1 MKTED
6 GHGNR
11 ALRRERWGETGGS
24 LYLDELIS
32 RSDGE
37 GLNLA
42 AKFLDVDMT
51 EPSDVGLRGHL
62 TRADRA
68 VPAVGAVTPKDE
80 HVIADFEKKT
90 ADQGLNPFSSES
102 LAELLTVSP
111 RRATA
116 GRTASVREVLRPPPM
131 PTTSQFSRIAIKAN
145 GTILFIDSGDII
157 AIEVKGNYLS
167 LLHKS
172 GSYILHESITMAEKK
187 LNLHGFVR
195 IHRSVL
201 VNAAFVEELR
211 PWSTGKY
218 VIRLKGGKEYKVTRT
233 YKTNLQFLAGS
244 WIGTDG
250 FATK

>member
-1 MKTED
+1 LGESRDPRKIEAF
-6 GHGNR
+6 GNVKR
-11 ALRRERWGETGGS
+11 FSYDAM
-24 LYLDELIS
+24 
-32 RSDGE
+32 
-37 GLNLA
+37 
-42 AKFLDVDMT
+42 FLDIDMT
-51 EPSDVGLRGHL
+51 ELSDVRFRGHL
-62 TRADRA
+62 TTADRA
-68 VPAVGAVTPKDE
+68 VPTVPAVTPKDE

-90 ADQGLNPFSSES
+90 ADRSLDPFSSER

-116 GRTASVREVLRPPPM
+116 RRTASVREVLPPP
-131 PTTSQFSRIAIKAN
+131 PLLATPQCSRIAIKAN
-145 GTILFIDSGDII
+145 GSILFVDSGNII

-167 LLHKS
+167 LLHTS

-218 VIRLKGGKEYKVTRT
+218 VIRLKGGKQYKVTRT

-244 WIGTDG
+244 WIGTDS
-250 FATK
+250 FASK

>member
-1 MKTED
+1 
-6 GHGNR
+6 
-11 ALRRERWGETGGS
+11 
-24 LYLDELIS
+24 
-32 RSDGE
+32 
-37 GLNLA
+37 
-42 AKFLDVDMT
+42 MT
-51 EPSDVGLRGHL
+51 ELSDVRFRGHL
-62 TRADRA
+62 TRADQA
-68 VPAVGAVTPKDE
+68 VPTVAAVTPKDE

-90 ADQGLNPFSSES
+90 ADRGLDPFSSES
-102 LAELLTVSP
+102 LAGLLTVSP

-116 GRTASVREVLRPPPM
+116 RQTARVREVLPPPPM
-131 PTTSQFSRIAIKAN
+131 PATPQFSRIGIKAN

-167 LLHKS
+167 LLHTS
-172 GSYILHESITMAEKK
+172 GSYILHGSITMAEKK

-211 PWSTGKY
+211 PWPTGKY
-218 VIRLKGGKEYKVTRT
+218 VIRVKGGKEYEVTRT

>member
-1 MKTED
+1 VLIVE
-6 GHGNR
+6 
-11 ALRRERWGETGGS
+11 GES
-24 LYLDELIS
+24 
-32 RSDGE
+32 
-37 GLNLA
+37 
-42 AKFLDVDMT
+42 MT
-51 EPSDVGLRGHL
+51 ELSDVGFRGHL

-68 VPAVGAVTPKDE
+68 VPAVAKDE
-80 HVIADFEKKT
+80 HVIADSERKT
-90 ADQGLNPFSSES
+90 ADRGLDLFSSES

-111 RRATA
+111 RTR
-116 GRTASVREVLRPPPM
+116 RTARVREVLPPAPIVAT
-131 PTTSQFSRIAIKAN
+131 PQFSRIAIKSN
-145 GTILFIDSGDII
+145 GTILFIDSRDII
-157 AIEVKGNYLS
+157 AIEAKGNYLS
-167 LLHKS
+167 LLHSS

-218 VIRLKGGKEYKVTRT
+218 VIRLKGGREYKVTRT

-250 FATK
+250 FAAK

>member
-1 MKTED
+1 
-6 GHGNR
+6 
-11 ALRRERWGETGGS
+11 
-24 LYLDELIS
+24 
-32 RSDGE
+32 
-37 GLNLA
+37 
-42 AKFLDVDMT
+42 MT

-167 LLHKS
+167 LLHRS

-218 VIRLKGGKEYKVTRT
+218 VIRLKGGRNIRLRAHTRRICSSS
-233 YKTNLQFLAGS
+233 LGHGS
-244 WIGTDG
+244 ALTVLLPSKIACCLKDHRGCRLG
-250 FATK
+250 LSLNFSLPS

>member
-1 MKTED
+1 
-6 GHGNR
+6 
-11 ALRRERWGETGGS
+11 
-24 LYLDELIS
+24 
-32 RSDGE
+32 
-37 GLNLA
+37 
-42 AKFLDVDMT
+42 MT
-51 EPSDVGLRGHL
+51 ELSGVGFRDHSA
-62 TRADRA
+62 RVDRA
-68 VPAVGAVTPKDE
+68 APTVAALTPKDE
-80 HVIADFEKKT
+80 HVIVDFEKKT
-90 ADQGLNPFSSES
+90 VDRGLHPLSSGS

-116 GRTASVREVLRPPPM
+116 RRTGSVREVLPRPPM
-131 PTTSQFSRIAIKAN
+131 PATPQFSRIAIKAN
-145 GTILFIDSGDII
+145 GTILFIDSRDVI
-157 AIEVKGNYLS
+157 AIEVRGNYLS
-167 LLHKS
+167 LLHTS
-172 GSYILHESITMAEKK
+172 GKYVLHESITMAEKK
-187 LNLHGFVR
+187 LHLHGFVR

>member
-1 MKTED
+1 
-6 GHGNR
+6 
-11 ALRRERWGETGGS
+11 
-24 LYLDELIS
+24 
-32 RSDGE
+32 
-37 GLNLA
+37 
-42 AKFLDVDMT
+42 MT
-51 EPSDVGLRGHL
+51 ELSDVGLRGHL
-62 TRADRA
+62 TGDDRA
-68 VPAVGAVTPKDE
+68 APAVGAVTPENE

-90 ADQGLNPFSSES
+90 AFSSES

-111 RRATA
+111 WRATA
-116 GRTASVREVLRPPPM
+116 GRTASIREVLPPPPM
-131 PTTSQFSRIAIKAN
+131 PATSHFSRIAIKAN

-172 GSYILHESITMAEKK
+172 GSYILHESITMAQKK
-187 LNLHGFVR
+187 LNSHGFVR

-211 PWSTGKY
+211 QWSTGKY

-233 YKTNLQFLAGS
+233 YKANLQFLAGS